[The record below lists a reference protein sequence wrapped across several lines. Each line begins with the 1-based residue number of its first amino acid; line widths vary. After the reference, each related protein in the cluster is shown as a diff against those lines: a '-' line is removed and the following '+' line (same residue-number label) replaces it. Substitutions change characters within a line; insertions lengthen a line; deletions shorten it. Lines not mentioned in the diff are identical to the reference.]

1 MAALVRIVPRHPV
14 VAFMVIGLSAGFL
27 TAAIRPIAEAAV
39 LPYSLPLH
47 GFLGGVLDVGVGAF
61 LVTGSLGGRDGLV
74 DLARRSVSWCP
85 TGALVPGRAVH
96 RSGLRDA
103 YHTPS
108 TAQARSPTPRWLA
121 RERWRKWP
129 PSSCYSWCSS
139 GLAKRSDSP
148 DSSNTTGR
156 AAITP

>member
-61 LVTGSLGGRDGLV
+61 L
-74 DLARRSVSWCP
+74 
-85 TGALVPGRAVH
+85 
-96 RSGLRDA
+96 
-103 YHTPS
+103 
-108 TAQARSPTPRWLA
+108 
-121 RERWRKWP
+121 
-129 PSSCYSWCSS
+129 
-139 GLAKRSDSP
+139 SP
-148 DSSNTTGR
+148 DLSE
-156 AAITP
+156 AATASLILPGAV